1 MGVDTADL
9 LWAVGLGLVQG
20 ITEFVPVSSSAHLL
34 LIPEFLGADN
44 EVLRSLDFSVALH
57 LGTALAISAAMAPGW
72 WRLLRAA
79 ARPQYDHG
87 NRRRARAMLAAI
99 VLASAFTG
107 IAGILL
113 EELAE
118 STFREPALVATV
130 LVVGGLLMYL
140 ADRSP
145 ASPGRARFRNLVLA
159 GSAQVLA
166 LVPGVSRSGAI
177 FTVARYLGL
186 DRRSA
191 IDYAFLLMAPVVIGA
206 AIYRLPGLVD
216 SGGIGGDDLALYAI
230 GILSAAGSGY
240 LVARALPGLVARS
253 GVAGFCAYRVLL
265 GAVVLVRLA
274 LA

>member
-1 MGVDTADL
+1 MGVDPADL

-34 LIPEFLGADN
+34 LIPELLGTDN
-44 EVLRSLDFSVALH
+44 KVLQSLDFSVALH
-57 LGTALAISAAMAPGW
+57 LGTAVAISAAMAPAW
-72 WRLLRAA
+72 WRLVSSAVGSENGG
-79 ARPQYDHG
+79 G
-87 NRRRARAMLAAI
+87 NRPRARAMLAAI

-107 IAGILL
+107 VAGILL
-113 EELAE
+113 EDLAE

-130 LVVGGLLMYL
+130 LLVGGLLMYL

-145 ASPGRARFRNLVLA
+145 GSPGRSDFRNLILA

-191 IDYAFLLMAPVVIGA
+191 IEFAFLLMAPVVIGA
-206 AIYRLPGLVD
+206 AIYRLPGLIE
-216 SGGIGGDDLALYAI
+216 SPGIGGEDLALYAV

-274 LA
+274 VA

>member
-1 MGVDTADL
+1 MGVDPADL

-34 LIPEFLGADN
+34 LIPELLGADN
-44 EVLRSLDFSVALH
+44 KVLQSLDFSVALH
-57 LGTALAISAAMAPGW
+57 FGTAVAISAAMAPAW
-72 WRLLRAA
+72 WRLVSSAVGSENGG
-79 ARPQYDHG
+79 G
-87 NRRRARAMLAAI
+87 NRPRARAMLAAI

-107 IAGILL
+107 VAGILL
-113 EELAE
+113 EDLAE

-130 LVVGGLLMYL
+130 LLVGGLLMYL

-145 ASPGRARFRNLVLA
+145 GSPGRSDFRNLILA

-191 IDYAFLLMAPVVIGA
+191 IEFAFLLMAPVVIGA
-206 AIYRLPGLVD
+206 AIYRLPGLIE
-216 SGGIGGDDLALYAI
+216 SPGIGGEDLALYAV

-274 LA
+274 VA

>member
-1 MGVDTADL
+1 MGVDPADL

-34 LIPEFLGADN
+34 LIPELLGVDN
-44 EVLRSLDFSVALH
+44 KVLHSLDFSVALH
-57 LGTALAISAAMAPGW
+57 LGTAVAISAAMAPAW
-72 WRLLRAA
+72 WRMVSSAVGSENGG
-79 ARPQYDHG
+79 G
-87 NRRRARAMLAAI
+87 NRPRARAMLAAI

-107 IAGILL
+107 VAGILL
-113 EELAE
+113 EDLAE

-130 LVVGGLLMYL
+130 LLVGGLLMYL

-145 ASPGRARFRNLVLA
+145 GSPGRSDFRNLILA

-191 IDYAFLLMAPVVIGA
+191 IEFAFLLMA
-206 AIYRLPGLVD
+206 R
-216 SGGIGGDDLALYAI
+216 
-230 GILSAAGSGY
+230 
-240 LVARALPGLVARS
+240 
-253 GVAGFCAYRVLL
+253 
-265 GAVVLVRLA
+265 
-274 LA
+274 

>member
-1 MGVDTADL
+1 MGVDPADL
-9 LWAVGLGLVQG
+9 SWAVGLGLVQG

-34 LIPEFLGADN
+34 LIPELLGADN
-44 EVLRSLDFSVALH
+44 KVLQSLDFSVALH
-57 LGTALAISAAMAPGW
+57 LGTAAAISAAMAPAW
-72 WRLLRAA
+72 WRLVSSAVGSENGG
-79 ARPQYDHG
+79 G
-87 NRRRARAMLAAI
+87 NRPRARAMLAAI
-99 VLASAFTG
+99 ALASAFTG
-107 IAGILL
+107 VAGVLL
-113 EELAE
+113 EDLAE

-130 LVVGGLLMYL
+130 LLVGGLLMYL

-145 ASPGRARFRNLVLA
+145 GSPGRSDFRNLALA

-177 FTVARYLGL
+177 FTVARCLGL

-191 IDYAFLLMAPVVIGA
+191 IEFAFLLMAPVVIGA
-206 AIYRLPGLVD
+206 AIYRLPGLID
-216 SGGIGGDDLALYAI
+216 GPGIGGEDLALYAV

-274 LA
+274 VA

>member
-1 MGVDTADL
+1 MGVDPADL

-34 LIPEFLGADN
+34 LIPELLGTDN
-44 EVLRSLDFSVALH
+44 KVLQSLDFSVALH
-57 LGTALAISAAMAPGW
+57 LGTAVAISAAMAPAW
-72 WRLLRAA
+72 WRLVSSAVGSENGG
-79 ARPQYDHG
+79 G
-87 NRRRARAMLAAI
+87 NRPRARAMLAAI

-107 IAGILL
+107 VAGILL
-113 EELAE
+113 EDLAE
-118 STFREPALVATV
+118 STFREPALIATV
-130 LVVGGLLMYL
+130 LLVGGLLMYL

-145 ASPGRARFRNLVLA
+145 GSPGRSDFRNLILA

-166 LVPGVSRSGAI
+166 LVPGVSRSAAI

-191 IDYAFLLMAPVVIGA
+191 IEFAFLLMAPVVIGA
-206 AIYRLPGLVD
+206 AIYRLPGLIE
-216 SGGIGGDDLALYAI
+216 SPGIGGEDLALYAV

-274 LA
+274 VA